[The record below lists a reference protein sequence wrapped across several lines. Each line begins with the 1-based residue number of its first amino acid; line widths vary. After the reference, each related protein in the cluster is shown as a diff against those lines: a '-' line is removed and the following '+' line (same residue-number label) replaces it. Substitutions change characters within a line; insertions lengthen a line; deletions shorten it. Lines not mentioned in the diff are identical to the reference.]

1 MKYLDIEDWNRKE
14 HYKHFI
20 NLEDPYFGVT
30 ANVDV
35 TTTFKKAKAE
45 NKSFFA
51 LYLHACLIALNKIEN
66 FKYRI
71 KGDQVVIY
79 DTINASAT
87 IAREDH
93 TFGFSFISFSDDFNT
108 FHKNFED
115 EKKRIQNSTDLFP
128 PINSDACIYCSALPW
143 VTFTGHKEPVSGQK
157 NESVPKLA
165 FGKVFEENA
174 RIKMPVAISANHAL
188 VDGYHIGLFFEEY
201 QKQLDKNT

>member
-1 MKYLDIEDWNRKE
+1 MKYLDIENWNRKQ
-14 HYKHFI
+14 HYQHFL

-30 ANVDV
+30 VNVDV
-35 TTTFKKAKAE
+35 TTTFKKSKTE

-71 KGDQVVIY
+71 KGDQVVIC

-87 IAREDH
+87 IAREDY
-93 TFGFSFISFSDDFNT
+93 TFGFSFINFSDDFNT
-108 FHKNFED
+108 FNRNFEE
-115 EKKRIQNSTDLFP
+115 EKKRILNSTDLFP
-128 PINSDACIYCSALPW
+128 PINSDDCIYCSALPW
-143 VTFTGHKEPVSGQK
+143 VTFTGHKEPNSGQK

-165 FGKVFEENA
+165 FGKIFKENTTF
-174 RIKMPVAISANHAL
+174 KMPVAISANHAL
-188 VDGYHIGLFFEEY
+188 VDGYHLGLFFEEY